1 MTIVTTFILRIKMTE
16 ATNIPESTV
25 TSVLTMLLH
34 GDTRSIIGVLIL
46 AIMFLFYDRVRLIK
60 ELKQRDSE
68 ERTDR
73 DALIEL
79 IEKHHKSSI
88 ETNEALYSVMIV
100 LTRIEAKFT
109 RDH

>member
-79 IEKHHKSSI
+79 IEKHHKAAM
-88 ETNEALYSVMIV
+88 ETNEALHSVMIV
-100 LTRIEAKFT
+100 LTRIEAKST